1 MPTYNHKKTQQ
12 RVFFIHI
19 PRTGGR
25 FIEYNLKKNGFELDE
40 LDEWDCRRSVECAH
54 FTKKIYHEYLN
65 IDGIP
70 SFSVIRNPLD
80 RFVSLKS
87 KEIYPKEWVF
97 DRGALGWYRPMVDY
111 LEPHNN
117 LWRFEDGF
125 GDEFAEWMSNL
136 LNMRFKLYQ
145 PPMYLKVGEPYTKH
159 SQLEYM
165 HPNYRKIEVTPDI
178 ERYVKEEYHEDYQ
191 RYYPEV

>member
-1 MPTYNHKKTQQ
+1 MPTYNHNKTQQ

-25 FIEYNLKKNGFELDE
+25 FIEYNLKKNGFEFDDH
-40 LDEWDCRRSVECAH
+40 DEWDCIRNVECAH
-54 FTKKIYHEYLN
+54 WTKDLYHDYLN

-87 KEIYPKEWVF
+87 KEIYPKEWIF

-145 PPMYLKVGEPYTKH
+145 PPMYLKVGKPYTKH

-165 HPNYRKIEVTPDI
+165 HPDYRKIEVTPDI

>member
-1 MPTYNHKKTQQ
+1 M
-12 RVFFIHI
+12 
-19 PRTGGR
+19 
-25 FIEYNLKKNGFELDE
+25 
-40 LDEWDCRRSVECAH
+40 
-54 FTKKIYHEYLN
+54 
-65 IDGIP
+65 
-70 SFSVIRNPLD
+70 
-80 RFVSLKS
+80 SLKS

-97 DRGALGWYRPMVDY
+97 DRGHGWYRPMVDY

-159 SQLEYM
+159 SQLE
-165 HPNYRKIEVTPDI
+165 HIPRLP
-178 ERYVKEEYHEDYQ
+178 
-191 RYYPEV
+191 

>member
-1 MPTYNHKKTQQ
+1 METQQ

-25 FIEYNLKKNGFELDE
+25 FIKYNLRKNLFLFDDDF
-40 LDEWDCRRSVECAH
+40 DEWDCIGNVECSH
-54 FTKKIYHEYLN
+54 WTKDVYHGRLN

-97 DRGALGWYRPMVDY
+97 DRGAPGWYRPMVDY

-145 PPMYLKVGEPYTKH
+145 PPMYLKNGKPYTKH

-165 HPNYRKIEVTPDI
+165 HPDYRKIEVTPDI
-178 ERYVKEEYHEDYQ
+178 ERYVKEEYYEDYQ